1 MGARPLRWAPTGLK
15 NVMGQLDTLVIVI
28 LHMRSLG
35 RFKYNVPQN
44 YYCRGDHHRF
54 SNQPSRCRND
64 HKNQPTHR

>member
-1 MGARPLRWAPTGLK
+1 MHPSLYKKSAKPQSPQRNNQWVPVPKRWAPTGLK

-44 YYCRGDHHRF
+44 YYFRGD
-54 SNQPSRCRND
+54 
-64 HKNQPTHR
+64 